1 MITHLLSVTD
11 TAFGTGTGT
20 GNDDSAAIQ
29 ACIDAAAGETNATV
43 YFPPASYNLG
53 SPIVTTTSY
62 SNLVLKG
69 DGPTERSSHI
79 NVGFDGV
86 AFDIAS
92 AGFGIEGLSIKGNR
106 ALYPN
111 SRAFRFAKTV
121 NTDDM
126 DARVRNVCLQ
136 EFGVAIEHKGRGFY
150 LQDSIIALCDR
161 AATFSWPTSGVTGT
175 GLHVPPYG
183 FRKTL
188 LTGNH
193 LHAIGVA
200 FENLSTTPMRGV
212 LASGNLMD
220 IGRGF
225 WKGAANASVF
235 GSNVIENLNATG
247 FEFTTSAD
255 DVQVVGNRIAGMP
268 EPASPDS
275 SIYQALSGISLQT
288 TGTVRGF
295 MAQGNNIRYVRQDG
309 IRSNKAMLDSDIS
322 GNLISDYAVDGP
334 EFSAI
339 AMLNTS
345 GLANAFASSTMRD
358 NGGTAPVSPG
368 VFAKIN
374 GATPG
379 SIVDNRR

>member
-1 MITHLLSVTD
+1 MQLSVLD
-11 TAFGTGTGT
+11 TAFGVGTGT
-20 GNDDSAAIQ
+20 GNDDRDAIQ
-29 ACIDAAAGETNATV
+29 ACLDAAASELNATV
-43 YFPPASYNLG
+43 LFPSARYHLG
-53 SPIVTTTSY
+53 SSVSAPTTS
-62 SNLVLKG
+62 SSIALIGEAPTIKG
-69 DGPTERSSHI
+69 SHI
-79 NVGFDGV
+79 VVGFNGPAFNV
-86 AFDIAS
+86 AGTLFS
-92 AGFGIEGLSIKGNR
+92 VERLSMVGNR
-106 ALYPN
+106 AQFP
-111 SRAFRFAKTV
+111 SARAFKFAKTT

-126 DARVRNVCLQ
+126 DVRVRNVCLQ

-183 FRKTL
+183 FRKTH
-188 LTGNH
+188 LTDNH

-268 EPASPDS
+268 EPAAPDS
-275 SIYQALSGISLQT
+275 SIYQALSGVSLQT

-309 IRSNKAMLDSDIS
+309 IRSNKALLDSDIS
-322 GNLISDYAVDGP
+322 GNTISDYAMDGP

-339 AMLNTS
+339 AVLNTS
-345 GLANAFASSTMRD
+345 GLANAFSSSTMRD